1 MTKTIKQIKFI
12 PGHTHPAIGGLYQVE
27 FEDGTQ
33 DKVYAETFFHQINDL
48 DDDRDE
54 SQFVG
59 KTLDTEEAYW
69 NFQMP

>member
-1 MTKTIKQIKFI
+1 MTKTIKQINFI

-33 DKVYAETFFHQINDL
+33 DKVYAETFFHQVSDWNGE
-48 DDDRDE
+48 DE
-54 SQFVG
+54 SQLAG
-59 KTLDTEEAYW
+59 KTLDTEDAYW